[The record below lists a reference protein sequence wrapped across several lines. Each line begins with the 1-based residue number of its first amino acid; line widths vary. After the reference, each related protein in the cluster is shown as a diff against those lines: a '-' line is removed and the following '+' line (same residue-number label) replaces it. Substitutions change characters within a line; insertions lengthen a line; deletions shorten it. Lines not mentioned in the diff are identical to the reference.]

1 MARTDIAGLLTGMPS
16 SRPDP
21 MGAGINSE
29 QQRLAFGAQ
38 RAEGLQRGMRG
49 LMGGDTM
56 TPAEQ
61 LQMAMAQ
68 LDLSKPEDLRK
79 LASVQQA
86 TGDLAGAAQTAAR
99 IQAMATAKTQE
110 DRAER
115 GLVVREEQL
124 AMQKTAAGE
133 AKDRE
138 DALLAQQG
146 VSRALFAKQA
156 RDNGNENLA
165 LLIEKGA
172 ITLEKASSLLFG
184 TSNAVIKAP
193 NADEEK
199 AFDRILG
206 SEKFQNKIEDLEERE
221 FTNWF
226 WFVKDISD
234 ETKQAIYFKAKELM
248 ARQRLSAEEALEKA
262 VTSVKLLDQIPEG
275 SDTDKKERRKV
286 DSRGRPLPD
295 ETPSPQADDAYTDMG
310 K

>member
-49 LMGGDTM
+49 LMGGDTR

-184 TSNAVIKAP
+184 TSNAVIKGP
-193 NADEEK
+193 SADEEK

-262 VTSVKLLDQIPEG
+262 VTAVKLLDQIPEG
-275 SDTDKKERRKV
+275 SDTNKKERREL

-295 ETPSPQADDAYTDMG
+295 KAPSPQADDAYTDMG

>member
-49 LMGGDTM
+49 LMGGDTR

-115 GLVVREEQL
+115 GLVIREEQL
-124 AMQKTAAGE
+124 AMQKTADGE

-184 TSNAVIKAP
+184 TSNAVIKGP
-193 NADEEK
+193 SADEEK

-206 SEKFQNKIEDLEERE
+206 SKKFKKKIEDLEETE

-226 WFVKDISD
+226 WFVKEISD

-262 VTSVKLLDQIPEG
+262 VTAVKLLDQIPEG
-275 SDTDKKERRKV
+275 SDTDKKERREL

-295 ETPSPQADDAYTDMG
+295 KAPSPQADDAYTDMG

>member
-56 TPAEQ
+56 TPSEQ

-79 LASVQQA
+79 LAGIQQA

-99 IQAMATAKTQE
+99 IKTMATAEAQE
-110 DRAER
+110 NRAER

-133 AKDRE
+133 AKERE

-146 VSRALFAKQA
+146 VSRALFAQQA

-165 LLIEKGA
+165 LLIERGA

-193 NADEEK
+193 SADEEK
-199 AFDRILG
+199 AFDRILN
-206 SEKFQNKIEDLEERE
+206 SSSFKDKIEDLKTGMF
-221 FTNWF
+221 FT
-226 WFVKDISD
+226 KDVSD
-234 ETKQAIYFKAKELM
+234 ETKQALYFKAKELM
-248 ARQRLSAEEALEKA
+248 TRQKMPIENALEQA
-262 VTSVKLLDQIPEG
+262 ITSIKLLDQIPEG

-286 DSRGRPLPD
+286 DSRGRPLP
-295 ETPSPQADDAYTDMG
+295 EKALSPQADDPFG
-310 K
+310 NI